1 MTLFITPDDYDDS
14 DSMHDEN
21 MKTWEVSVAKYITVL
36 EMASVTSQARVSLLK
51 VLMEH
56 ETNESVKTVV
66 LRALQGELDVTAL
79 TQQLQAGWVDSAKM

>member
-21 MKTWEVSVAKYITVL
+21 MKAWEVSVTKYITVL

-79 TQQLQAGWVDSAKM
+79 TQQLRAGWADSVEM